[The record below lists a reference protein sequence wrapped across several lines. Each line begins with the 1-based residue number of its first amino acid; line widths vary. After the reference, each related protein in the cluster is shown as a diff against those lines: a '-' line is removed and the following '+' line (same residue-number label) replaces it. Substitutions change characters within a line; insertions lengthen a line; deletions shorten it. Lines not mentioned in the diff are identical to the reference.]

1 MNPAWGDAQIVL
13 GFYQAC
19 LTLLVWL
26 LAAFACLTVF
36 ATGMFLW
43 RECTTPSN
51 RLASPPLG
59 SPNELGV
66 RG

>member
-1 MNPAWGDAQIVL
+1 MGTAWMDAQFVL

-19 LTLLVWL
+19 LTLLAWL

-36 ATGMFLW
+36 ANVMFLW
-43 RECTTPSN
+43 HERTTPSN
-51 RLASPPLG
+51 RPASPPLG